1 MHTKMDG
8 VKPASPRLTSRL
20 ALHLASPRL
29 ASPHFTSCRASSH
42 VASPRLSSPWEQA
55 AAGARALSRAYAAAA
70 ALAFVGYTA
79 NLCLAGL
86 AFGSPRAAVGA
97 LWAEAP
103 PAVAFMSIDAGVLFL
118 GRAAPPLSF
127 GRDALRDAAGVRRDG
142 PGCRLLLHLAS
153 TSPAEALAALLA
165 SPLVGPGAACALML
179 SRREARLGE
188 AAAGEAAGAGE
199 TKKLA

>member
-1 MHTKMDG
+1 M
-8 VKPASPRLTSRL
+8 
-20 ALHLASPRL
+20 
-29 ASPHFTSCRASSH
+29 
-42 VASPRLSSPWEQA
+42 
-55 AAGARALSRAYAAAA
+55 
-70 ALAFVGYTA
+70 GYTA